1 MQISEI
7 LKDSI
12 IYPTK
17 SIKTSSVFMILA
29 VIVGVLSVVAFN
41 LEIFE
46 GTLNTG
52 IKIGLMIFVLLMSLV
67 MFFLTQGYSLDILQ
81 ESIQKSNE
89 TPNFSISR
97 QLANSRKILIV
108 NIVYFIIP
116 SVVSFFLGV
125 ILQLWI
131 VPLLGIFISV
141 VFFLATTMAECRL
154 AKTGKLTNAL
164 NVVGTLRDINAIG
177 FGKVFFTTLTII
189 TIMIMSAMLVLGIAW
204 YFNSQ
209 MLTSVIISILGV
221 YLLFFSKRALGLLYS
236 ER

>member
-17 SIKTSSVFMILA
+17 SIKSSSVFMILA

-67 MFFLTQGYSLDILQ
+67 MFFLTQGYSLDILK

-97 QLANSRKILIV
+97 QPANSRKILIV

-131 VPLLGIFISV
+131 VPLLGVVISV

>member
-17 SIKTSSVFMILA
+17 SIKSSSVFMILA

-52 IKIGLMIFVLLMSLV
+52 IKIGLMIFVLLISLV
-67 MFFLTQGYSLDILQ
+67 MFFLTQGYSLDILK